1 MEDTIVGTDDMTLQ
15 ASELFEFAYPFGEN
29 ILTYLIFSIEE
40 SHIDWIPMHDLSLEV
55 DSMRHVSLLCII
67 L

>member
-1 MEDTIVGTDDMTLQ
+1 MEDIIVGMEDMSLQ

-29 ILTYLIFSIEE
+29 IRTYLIFSIEE

-55 DSMRHVSLLCII
+55 DSM
-67 L
+67 

>member
-1 MEDTIVGTDDMTLQ
+1 MEDIIVGMEDMSLQ

-40 SHIDWIPMHDLSLEV
+40 SHIDWIPMHDLTLEV
-55 DSMRHVSLLCII
+55 NSM
-67 L
+67 